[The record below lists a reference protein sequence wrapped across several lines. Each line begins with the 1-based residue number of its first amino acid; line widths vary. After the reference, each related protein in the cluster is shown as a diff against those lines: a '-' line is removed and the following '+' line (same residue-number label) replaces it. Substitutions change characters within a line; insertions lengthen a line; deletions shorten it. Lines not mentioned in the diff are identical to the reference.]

1 LAVEQVST
9 LLKAIPETSYLT
21 AQNVGRYRCIMRFFY
36 IQHQRLRYWL
46 RPEDV
51 YQGVRDMGLL
61 PEYTLELCQQDLNQ
75 LVEWDDLV
83 PRHDGGRACT
93 VEEYLRK
100 RFRYQMT
107 PYAVEI
113 ERLVLGLEKV
123 RGYGGSL
130 EPSLFETIEASLRGL
145 EQWQGVFPAGAA
157 ESLWEE
163 LYGTFVRLT
172 ENASD
177 YIHSLQSDK
186 AEELMATEAFLA
198 YKDAVTGY
206 LQSFVQGLQ
215 RHAFK
220 IEGLI
225 PALDPQVI
233 AAFLDAVTAD
243 SGRRPQLDEPFDAA
257 AVRERLEAEWQSLVR
272 WFVGTP
278 TETSDVLFLEQA
290 TKDTIARLVRNA
302 LQIQEKRRSGVS
314 RRREL
319 DFLGRWFFSLDTVE
333 EAHCLAAYAFGLYR
347 TRHFQGSDAV
357 DTDNP
362 DASMWEVGPGRQ
374 RLRSRSRRRLHEGG
388 PEPVISRRTKQEA
401 LRVGYLEEQRREQE
415 MLRDFLR
422 QGAVTIS
429 RMGTVTPSLRQQLL
443 YWISRCQA
451 SRSRS
456 ILTPEGIR
464 IALHLPRQGRRALLR
479 AEDGT
484 LDMPDY
490 TLLFTATRA
499 EEETRLQCR
508 IQ

>member
-1 LAVEQVST
+1 MAVEQVSS

-36 IQHQRLRYWL
+36 LQHQRLRYWL

-51 YQGVRDMGLL
+51 YQGVRAMGLL
-61 PEYTLELCQQDLNQ
+61 PDYTLELCQQDLNQ
-75 LVEWDDLV
+75 LVEWQDLV

-130 EPSLFETIEASLRGL
+130 EPSLFETIAIALREL
-145 EQWQGVFPAGAA
+145 EERQGVFPAGEAG
-157 ESLWEE
+157 SLWEE

-177 YIHSLQSDK
+177 YIASLQSAK

-225 PALDPQVI
+225 PALAPQVV

-243 SGRRPQLDEPFDAA
+243 IGRRPQLDEPFDAT

-319 DFLGRWFFSLDTVE
+319 DYLGRWFFSLDTIE

-347 TRHFQGSDAV
+347 TRHFQGSDTGE
-357 DTDNP
+357 TDNP
-362 DASMWEVGPGRQ
+362 DVSMWEVGPNRQ
-374 RLRSRSRRRLHEGG
+374 HLRSRSRRRLHEGG
-388 PEPVISRRTKQEA
+388 PEPVISRRAKQEA
-401 LRVGYLEEQRREQE
+401 MRAGYLEEQRREQE
-415 MLRDFLR
+415 MLLAFLR

-429 RMGTVTPSLRQQLL
+429 RLGEVTPALRQQLL

-464 IALHLPRQGRRALLR
+464 IALHLPRHGQRALLR

-490 TLLFTATRA
+490 TLLFTATRG
-499 EEETRLQCR
+499 EEETRLR
-508 IQ
+508 RGAL